1 MDVAVAFTH
10 LPSGEMSFTVT
21 NGDDHLNESNSGG
34 HVEAQYQSNQYVYYY
49 VYYIW
54 HLQPQNFKEPFNG
67 CLKKILLIIFSFRE
81 IYYNY

>member
-1 MDVAVAFTH
+1 MSLLH
-10 LPSGEMSFTVT
+10 LHIYPRERCPLQLQ

-54 HLQPQNFKEPFNG
+54 HLQPQNFKEPING
-67 CLKKILLIIFSFRE
+67 CLNKILLIIFSFRE